1 MTERTRKALDLV
13 IKARRNLSNSTEE
26 EALDFILN
34 CVYAMER
41 LPLEKQSLFALFGLV
56 REPDLSVSAPP
67 SGWRTEGFDP
77 SRVPGYR
84 KKGED

>member
-34 CVYAMER
+34 CVYAIER

-56 REPDLSVSAPP
+56 RE
-67 SGWRTEGFDP
+67 GCKTEDDK
-77 SRVPGYR
+77 RVFTNAGTLRPKVEPLG
-84 KKGED
+84 GAD